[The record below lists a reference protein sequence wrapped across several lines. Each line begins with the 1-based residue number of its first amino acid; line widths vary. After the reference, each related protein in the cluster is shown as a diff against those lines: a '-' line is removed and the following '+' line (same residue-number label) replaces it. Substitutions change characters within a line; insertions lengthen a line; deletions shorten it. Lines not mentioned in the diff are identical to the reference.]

1 MENAMRFLIST
12 LTLASLLAAFV
23 ASDRPGE
30 AAGYPAGPVKIV
42 VPYPAGGPAD
52 FTARVLAEKL
62 SEKLG
67 GSFIVENLPG
77 AGGAVGTATAAR
89 AAADGQTVVLVVQ
102 DFVIAPIVKTNV
114 PFDPFKS
121 DRVAEIM
128 AQPDV
133 KERFAALG
141 FTPATGTSAEF
152 ATFLKS
158 ESDLWKKIVDDAH
171 IQIN

>member
-1 MENAMRFLIST
+1 MR
-12 LTLASLLAAFV
+12 
-23 ASDRPGE
+23 
-30 AAGYPAGPVKIV
+30 PAIL
-42 VPYPAGGPAD
+42 D
-52 FTARVLAEKL
+52 LDVLAFDKTRLAEPRR
-62 SEKLG
+62 
-67 GSFIVENLPG
+67 N
-77 AGGAVGTATAAR
+77 AAVSAAKASGEVSAAAWPLAAR
-89 AAADGQTVVLVVQ
+89 AQQPAILH
-102 DFVIAPIVKTNV
+102 
-114 PFDPFKS
+114 